1 MDAYVIHSRYFS
13 EERQE
18 RPEKLRLIIHI
29 VNYLYKYT
37 HNYIHFCEQFLGD
50 ILSRA
55 SGTYTSIDDPFNSV
69 WDAPSIIFV
78 VVQWRKDVC
87 FFLNVYIN
95 LFVILFSDYQFK
107 TWLEILGEVYTAI
120 FFLNYVSGKNI
131 IVMNFSCYSQ
141 SFLQYWLIKVVKGA
155 WRFYFDKEKC
165 ACGITRIKL

>member
-1 MDAYVIHSRYFS
+1 MAQR
-13 EERQE
+13 
-18 RPEKLRLIIHI
+18 
-29 VNYLYKYT
+29 
-37 HNYIHFCEQFLGD
+37 CM
-50 ILSRA
+50 
-55 SGTYTSIDDPFNSV
+55 
-69 WDAPSIIFV
+69 
-78 VVQWRKDVC
+78 

-141 SFLQYWLIKVVKGA
+141 SFLQYWLIKVEKGA
-155 WRFYFDKEKC
+155 WRFYFDKEKW